1 MNSAEIVLREY
12 READLE
18 AMFQLDEVC
27 FAAEFSFDLE
37 SMKAFA
43 GARNAI
49 AVVAEKIGGAMAGF
63 VIAQVERTVAGR
75 RGYIVTLDVAADCR
89 RAGLG
94 LRLMR
99 EAELRVVAAGA
110 RWMDLHV
117 FTGNIAAIR
126 FYERLGYGRVATR
139 LRFYGADGLDAFA
152 YRKEL
157 VAL

>member
-1 MNSAEIVLREY
+1 MNTAEIVLREY
-12 READLE
+12 KEADLE

-49 AVVAEKIGGAMAGF
+49 AVVAENMGGTIVGF

-75 RGYIVTLDVAADCR
+75 RGYIVTLDVAPDCR
-89 RAGLG
+89 RVGLG
-94 LRLMR
+94 LRLMM
-99 EAELRVVAAGA
+99 EAEQRVVAAGA

-117 FTGNIAAIR
+117 FTGNIAATR
-126 FYERLGYGRVATR
+126 FYERLGYVRVATR

-157 VAL
+157 AGV